1 MHMSEFDCTKVFSKI
16 IVNPS
21 SLNLN
26 KFILSVRKKGK
37 HIEVPDFF
45 ISVRVCACCQ
55 AVRVWSLSHTGVKLM
70 VNFGGKYIYIWDTP
84 TST

>member
-21 SLNLN
+21 SLTLN

-37 HIEVPDFF
+37 YIEVPDLF
-45 ISVRVCACCQ
+45 ISVRVCASCQ
-55 AVRVWSLSHTGVKLM
+55 TVRIYSLSHTGVKLM
-70 VNFGGKYIYIWDTP
+70 MNVGGK
-84 TST
+84 